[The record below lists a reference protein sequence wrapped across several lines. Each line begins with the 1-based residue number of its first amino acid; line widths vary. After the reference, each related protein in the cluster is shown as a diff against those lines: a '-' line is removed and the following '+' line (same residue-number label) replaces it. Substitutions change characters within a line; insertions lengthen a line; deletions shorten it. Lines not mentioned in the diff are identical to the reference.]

1 MHGNLLQQQTEK
13 LFKAGQDITIIAD
26 VDSLFKP
33 INRGFQGR
41 VIVRSINGQSLS
53 TFLHP
58 KITLKAPL
66 LFQLGDTVTA
76 KVSLKPITGL
86 LNEVGFD
93 AETYALSQSVVGHG
107 TIKSRESFYL
117 VSTGSIRGSALEKF
131 NRHTEQLEN
140 RDLLLA
146 LMFGIRDELS
156 VERWSKLQQSGLS
169 HLIAISGL
177 HIGIAFGIG
186 WFLGRGFLR
195 AHWTMT
201 FAPVLCGL
209 VFAIGYA
216 WLAGFS
222 IPTQRAMLMCVVLCL
237 VQQFSGHLSYRYK
250 WLLVLSI
257 LLAVEPFWVVSS
269 SLWLS
274 MSAVGFVFLFL
285 SITQRSQFTWLKA
298 IKLQALIVL
307 LMLPV
312 TALLFHGVSA
322 SAFAY
327 NLIFVPW
334 FTFIVVPLLFFA
346 FSTSYLNI
354 NTDTLWSVVDSS
366 LAPVI
371 WAIDYAQWGWVD
383 LSYQE
388 VQWLGLLV
396 ALLLVYRV
404 SNRYGIAVIVAIFVL
419 VNTRWQQPALWELT
433 AFDVGHGLAIAIR
446 QNDRV
451 MLYDTGSA
459 WGTSS
464 MAEQIISPYLIK
476 SGVNKLDYLLLSHM
490 DNDHAGGWQWLVDRW
505 QPESIITSQVDVGG
519 IGCVK
524 GQRFTWYELTLEV
537 LWPIKQVTRAYNPHS
552 CVVSVTHG
560 SAPHK
565 ALLTGDI
572 ETIAEWML
580 IRDKDK
586 LDSDVVIVPHH
597 GSKTSSIEKFVEL
610 VSPSLAIASTA
621 KGGRWNLP
629 NSEVVERY
637 RNQGAEW
644 VDTGSSGQIT
654 VKFYSDSLSLM
665 RLRDIKGGSWYR
677 HMLRKGV
684 E

>member
-53 TFLHP
+53 TFLQP
-58 KITLKAPL
+58 KITLKAPI

-86 LNEVGFD
+86 LNGVGFD

-117 VSTGSIRGSALEKF
+117 VSNGSVRGAALDKF
-131 NRHTEQLEN
+131 NRHIVQLEN

-146 LMFGIRDELS
+146 LMFGVRDELDA
-156 VERWSKLQQSGLS
+156 ERWRKLQQSGLS

-201 FAPVLCGL
+201 YAPMLCGL
-209 VFAIGYA
+209 AFAMGYA

-222 IPTQRAMLMCVVLCL
+222 IPTQRAMLMCIVLCL

-250 WLLVLSI
+250 WLLVLSV
-257 LLAVEPFWVVSS
+257 LLVIEPFWVVSS

-274 MSAVGFVFLFL
+274 MAAVGVVFLFL
-285 SITQRSQFTWLKA
+285 SITKRSQPTWLKA

-312 TALLFHGVSA
+312 TALLFYGVSV
-322 SAFAY
+322 SAFVY

-334 FTFIVVPLLFFA
+334 FTLIVVPLLFCA
-346 FSTSYLNI
+346 FSVSYLNI
-354 NTDTLWSVVDSS
+354 NTEALWSIADLS
-366 LAPVI
+366 LTPVT
-371 WAIDYAQWGWVD
+371 WAIDYAQWGWLD
-383 LSYQE
+383 LSYFE
-388 VQWLGLLV
+388 VKWLGVLV
-396 ALLLVYRV
+396 VVLVVYQV
-404 SNRYGIAVIVAIFVL
+404 FNRYGSAALLVVFV
-419 VNTRWQQPALWELT
+419 VCDTRWQKLPLWEMSV
-433 AFDVGHGLAIAIR
+433 FDVGHGLAVAIR
-446 QNDRV
+446 QNKRV
-451 MLYDTGSA
+451 MLYDTGAA
-459 WGTSS
+459 WGASS
-464 MAEQIISPYLIK
+464 IAEQIISPYLIK
-476 SGVNKLDYLLLSHM
+476 SGANKVDYLLLSHM

-519 IGCVK
+519 VGCVK
-524 GQRFTWYELTLEV
+524 GQRFTWYDLTLEV
-537 LWPIKQVTRAYNPHS
+537 LWPMKQVTRAYNPHS
-552 CVVSVTHG
+552 CVVSVTHQL
-560 SAPHK
+560 APHK
-565 ALLTGDI
+565 VLLTGDI
-572 ETIAEWML
+572 ENIAEWML
-580 IRDKDK
+580 IRDEDK

-597 GSKTSSIEKFVEL
+597 GSRTSSIANFVER

-621 KGGRWNLP
+621 KGGRWDLP
-629 NSEVVERY
+629 NPEVVERY

-644 VDTGSSGQIT
+644 ADTGSSGQIT
-654 VKFYSDSLSLM
+654 VKFYSDSFKVA

>member
-1 MHGNLLQQQTEK
+1 M
-13 LFKAGQDITIIAD
+13 
-26 VDSLFKP
+26 
-33 INRGFQGR
+33 
-41 VIVRSINGQSLS
+41 S
-53 TFLHP
+53 TFLQP

-66 LFQLGDTVTA
+66 LFQLGDTVAA

-93 AETYALSQSVVGHG
+93 AETYALSRSVVGHG
-107 TIKSRESFYL
+107 TIKNRESFYL

-146 LMFGIRDELS
+146 LMFGVRDELS
-156 VERWSKLQQSGLS
+156 VERWRKLQQSGLS

-201 FAPVLCGL
+201 YAPMLCGL
-209 VFAIGYA
+209 AFSIGYA

-222 IPTQRAMLMCVVLCL
+222 IPTQRAMLMCIVLCL

-257 LLAVEPFWVVSS
+257 LLAIEPFWVVSS

-285 SITQRSQFTWLKA
+285 SVTKRLQSTWLKA

-312 TALLFHGVSA
+312 TALLFHGVSV
-322 SAFAY
+322 SAFVY

-334 FTFIVVPLLFFA
+334 FTLIVVPLLFCA
-346 FSTSYLNI
+346 FSVSYLNI
-354 NTDTLWSVVDSS
+354 NTEALWSIADFS
-366 LAPVI
+366 LTPVT
-371 WAIDYAQWGWVD
+371 WAIDYARWGWLD
-383 LSYQE
+383 LSYFE
-388 VQWLGLLV
+388 VKWLGVLV
-396 ALLLVYRV
+396 VVLLVYQV
-404 SNRYGIAVIVAIFVL
+404 FNRYGSAALLVVFV
-419 VNTRWQQPALWELT
+419 VCDTRWQKLPLWEMSV
-433 AFDVGHGLAIAIR
+433 FDVGHGLAVAIR
-446 QNDRV
+446 QNKRV
-451 MLYDTGSA
+451 MLYDTGAA

-464 MAEQIISPYLIK
+464 IAEQIISPYLIK
-476 SGVNKLDYLLLSHM
+476 SGANKVDYLLLSHM

-519 IGCVK
+519 VGCVK
-524 GQRFTWYELTLEV
+524 GQRFTWYDFTLEV
-537 LWPIKQVTRAYNPHS
+537 LWPMKQVTRAYNPHS
-552 CVVSVTHG
+552 CVVSVTHQF
-560 SAPHK
+560 APHK
-565 ALLTGDI
+565 VLLTGDI
-572 ETIAEWML
+572 ENIAEWML
-580 IRDKDK
+580 IRDEDK

-597 GSKTSSIEKFVEL
+597 GSRTSSIAKFVEQ

-621 KGGRWNLP
+621 KGGRWDLP
-629 NSEVVERY
+629 NPEVVERY

-644 VDTGSSGQIT
+644 ADTGSSGQIT
-654 VKFYSDSLSLM
+654 VKFYSDSFKVV